1 MRNDNQ
7 QTEEKNRAVSGIQIC
22 KKQTEQQITEVD
34 E

>member
-7 QTEEKNRAVSGIQIC
+7 QTEEKNRAVSGI
-22 KKQTEQQITEVD
+22 KTWTKETEQQITEVD